1 MPDFGPYTE
10 WSMQPGETEFQTTDL
25 NGDTYTAT
33 LDELTGGAYSLSGRN
48 IINNSTGRFAGSVSP
63 NFESRFIDQGKGSFL
78 FVNMTD
84 ESGVNTFGKTTV
96 VNAVNIETTFLAP
109 DGTEQE
115 INIPYASINRV
126 GKQLTINDTDEE
138 NITYRWADIGTE
150 NLAPGY
156 RYATTSEAA
165 NYGITSALL
174 RNYRSLV
181 TQIADQ
187 GIEDE
192 NGNPIET
199 ITDAAQYLAG
209 LFQSGGQYAHIYQ
222 FNS

>member
-1 MPDFGPYTE
+1 MPDLGPYTE
-10 WSMQPGETEFQTTDL
+10 WSMQPGETEFTTTDP
-25 NGDTYTAT
+25 NGNTFTAT
-33 LDELTGGAYSLSGRN
+33 LSELTGGAYSISGRN
-48 IINNSTGRFAGSVSP
+48 IINTSTGKFAGNISQ
-63 NFESRFIDQGKGSFL
+63 NFESRFIDQGEGSFL

-84 ESGVNTFGKTTV
+84 ESGVNIFGKTSV

-126 GKQLTINDTDEE
+126 GKQLTINDTDSE
-138 NITYRWADIGTE
+138 NIVYRWADIGTE

-156 RYATTSEAA
+156 RYATRTEAA
-165 NYGITSALL
+165 NYGIASALL
-174 RNYRSLV
+174 RNYRQLV

-187 GIEDE
+187 GIEDQ

-209 LFQSGGQYAHIYQ
+209 IFQSGGTYAHIYQ